1 MKKTDLQIIV
11 DFIHGQRACL
21 NDFIKDPTTHPDDMK
36 SFKRDMEACDA
47 FLAEAKE
54 LGLKTE

>member
-1 MKKTDLQIIV
+1 MKKEDLQIIV
-11 DFIHGQRACL
+11 DFIHDQRADL
-21 NDFIKDPTTHPDDMK
+21 RDFINDPTVHPLDVK
-36 SFKRDMEACDA
+36 LFERYIKACDA